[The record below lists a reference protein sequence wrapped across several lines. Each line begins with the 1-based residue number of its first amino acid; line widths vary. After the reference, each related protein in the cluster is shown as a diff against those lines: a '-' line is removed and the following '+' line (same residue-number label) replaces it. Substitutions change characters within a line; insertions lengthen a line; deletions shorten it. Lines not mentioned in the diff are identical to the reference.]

1 MLTNL
6 RIKNLAVV
14 DDAAVTFAGGLNVI
28 TGETGAGKS
37 MLADALQLILGERA
51 DKSLIRT
58 GANQSLAEAV
68 FYLEQ
73 TDAIDGV
80 LANAG
85 LEPCIDGELILRRT
99 ISTNG
104 PSRVFINDTPA
115 SVQLLKTIGD
125 FLVDMHG
132 PHEHQSLLNP
142 AFQREILDAF
152 GKHRSLLD
160 AYRKPYEHLLAL
172 EAERNSYNTA
182 DGDIAAQIDLLDYQI
197 KELEQADLENTDE
210 EELHAE
216 HTRIANAA
224 RILEL
229 SDCITAAL
237 TGDEQAALSAIVIA
251 RKAIAELFTLVPEA
265 EEWLETIES
274 ITIQTKDI
282 SHAVASMLNRMD
294 VDPERLVWI
303 EDRIALLQKLK
314 RKYGRTIEDM
324 RGFLIS
330 AQERRAKLSG
340 RETRLAEIAEAIA
353 QTREELQHH
362 GKVLRETRLRSAAK
376 LAKQVEAHLHDL
388 GFQHGRFEIHILPAN
403 TPGPEGIDMVEY
415 GFAPNPGEEMRSLKA
430 IASSGEIS
438 RVMLALKAVLAQH
451 DNVPVLVFDEIDAN
465 VGGEI
470 GNAVGKKLAT
480 VAQAHQVLCI
490 THLPQVAVCGEHHLV
505 VSKTIQAG
513 RTHVSIHTVENTSR
527 AEEVA
532 RMLGG
537 RDLTSVTLR
546 HAQEL
551 LQQNEKKQASRRAAG
566 H

>member
-14 DDAAVTFAGGLNVI
+14 DDATVTFAGGLNVI

-37 MLADALQLILGERA
+37 MLADALQLILGDRA

-58 GANQSLAEAV
+58 GADQSLAEAV

-73 TDAIDGV
+73 TDEIDRV
-80 LANAG
+80 LAEAG
-85 LEPCIDGELILRRT
+85 LEPCIDGELIVRRT

-115 SVQLLKTIGD
+115 SVQLLRKIGD

-152 GKHRSLLD
+152 GKHASLVD
-160 AYRKPYEHLLAL
+160 AYRKPYENLLAL
-172 EAERNSYNTA
+172 EAERNAYNTA
-182 DGDIAAQIDLLDYQI
+182 DGDTAAQIDLLDYQI

-224 RILEL
+224 RIIEL
-229 SDCITAAL
+229 SDGITAAL

-251 RKAIAELFTLVPEA
+251 RKAIAELATMVPEA

-274 ITIQTKDI
+274 ITIQTKDV

-294 VDPERLVWI
+294 VDPERLVWL

-324 RGFLIS
+324 RSFLAS
-330 AQERRAKLSG
+330 AKEKRTKLSG

-353 QTREELQHH
+353 QTRAELQQH
-362 GKVLRETRLRSAAK
+362 GEALRKVRLRSAAK
-376 LAKQVEAHLHDL
+376 LAKQVEGHLHDL
-388 GFQHGRFEIHILPAN
+388 GFQHARFEIHILAAH
-403 TPGPEGIDMVEY
+403 TPGPEGLDIVEF

-451 DNVPVLVFDEIDAN
+451 DKVPVLVFDEIDAN
-465 VGGEI
+465 LGGEM

-480 VAQAHQVLCI
+480 VAKSHQVLCI
-490 THLPQVAVCGEHHLV
+490 THLPQVAVCGKHHLV
-505 VSKTIQAG
+505 VSKSVEDG
-513 RTHVSIHTVENTSR
+513 RTHVAICAVEDESR
-527 AEEVA
+527 AEEIA

-537 RDLTSVTLR
+537 RDATSVALR
-546 HAQEL
+546 HAKEL
-551 LQQNEKKQASRRAAG
+551 LLQTSSKKAQMQ
-566 H
+566 

>member
-14 DDAAVTFAGGLNVI
+14 DDAAVTFTSGLNVI

-58 GANQSLAEAV
+58 GADQSMAEAV
-68 FYLEQ
+68 FYLAH
-73 TDAIDGV
+73 TDDIDAA
-80 LANAG
+80 LAEAG

-99 ISTNG
+99 IAVNG
-104 PSRVFINDTPA
+104 PSRVFINDAPA
-115 SVQLLKTIGD
+115 SVQLLRKIGD

-142 AFQREILDAF
+142 SFQRDILDAF
-152 GKHRSLLD
+152 GKHTPLLD
-160 AYRKPYEHLLAL
+160 AYRVPYEALLQL

-182 DGDIAAQIDLLDYQI
+182 DGDTVAQIDLLDYQI
-197 KELEQADLENTDE
+197 KELEQADLDNTDE

-224 RILEL
+224 RIIEL
-229 SDCITAAL
+229 ADGITAAL
-237 TGDEQAALSAIVIA
+237 TGEEQAALSAIVHA
-251 RKAIAELFTLVPEA
+251 RKAIAELATLVPDA

-274 ITIQTKDI
+274 ITIQTKEV

-294 VDPERLVWI
+294 VDPDRLVWI
-303 EDRIALLQKLK
+303 EDRIGLLQKLK
-314 RKYGRTIEDM
+314 RKYGRSIEEM
-324 RGFLIS
+324 ATFL
-330 AQERRAKLSG
+330 ANARDRRQKLAG
-340 RETRLAEIAEAIA
+340 RETRLEEIAAEM
-353 QTREELQHH
+353 QSTKKELQKHAEALS
-362 GKVLRETRLRSAAK
+362 KARTSSASK
-376 LAKQVEAHLHDL
+376 LAKQVEKHLHDL
-388 GFQHGRFEIHILPAN
+388 GFQHGRFDIHIHPAA
-403 TPGPEGIDMVEY
+403 TPGTDGLDVVEY

-451 DNVPVLVFDEIDAN
+451 DKVPVLVFDEIDAN
-465 VGGEI
+465 LGGEM
-470 GNAVGKKLAT
+470 GNAVGRKLST
-480 VAQAHQVLCI
+480 VAQSHQVVCI

-505 VSKTIQAG
+505 VSKAVQAG
-513 RTHVSIHTVENTSR
+513 RTHVSIQSVENQAR
-527 AEEVA
+527 AEEIA

-546 HAQEL
+546 HAEEL
-551 LQQNEKKQASRRAAG
+551 LLQTRNYSENPG
-566 H
+566 M